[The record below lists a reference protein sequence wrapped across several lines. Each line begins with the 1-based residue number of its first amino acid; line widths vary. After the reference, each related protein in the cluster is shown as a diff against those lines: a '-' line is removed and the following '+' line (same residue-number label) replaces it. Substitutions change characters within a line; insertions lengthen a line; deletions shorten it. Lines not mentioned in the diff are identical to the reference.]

1 MDSSSP
7 RAAPRRAQR
16 RDSLPHARRAA
27 RAAWGAARANS
38 TSTTGRCGSTSR
50 SRSRPSP
57 PSFSGG
63 APA

>member
-27 RAAWGAARANS
+27 RWQSGKPSGAA
-38 TSTTGRCGSTSR
+38 
-50 SRSRPSP
+50 
-57 PSFSGG
+57 
-63 APA
+63 